1 MLGYALYAI
10 FFVLLLC
17 YLAEGYNEE
26 KCHLRSVSS
35 LVCMRREVGA
45 YALSVG
51 NLVISLIA
59 FRADPTIAWC
69 IWLSGQGV
77 VCFFLDTSLKT
88 HHFFLGAYILS
99 LIVFAVHVCEKNAAL
114 WVHSYPMFLFSV
126 FFSSAVIVNNT
137 CGDWNFLSTQAIL
150 ELFWILSFVYFTN
163 IYEKSLSTM

>member
-26 KCHLRSVSS
+26 KCHLQSVSS

-45 YALSVG
+45 YALSLG
-51 NLVISLIA
+51 NLIISLIA
-59 FRADPTIAWC
+59 FRSDPVTAWC

-88 HHFFLGAYILS
+88 HHFFLSCYIVS
-99 LIVFAVHVCEKNAAL
+99 LIVFSVHACERNVTL
-114 WVHSYPMFLFSV
+114 WIHSYPMLLFSV
-126 FFSSAVIVNNT
+126 LFGGAVIVNNT
-137 CGDWNFLSTQAIL
+137 CGEWHFLSIQAIL
-150 ELFWILSFVYFTN
+150 ELLWILSFVYFTN
-163 IYEKSLSTM
+163 IYEKSIVTM